1 MAEATE
7 EQDNHHVHPLLE
19 SLKKASKDLQSNP
32 ISIIYNNYDI
42 NAAIESLLELGT
54 KADPIISSEPSLFTL
69 NQLLSNLKT
78 LLEKLQKLQGYGLR
92 SLLHR
97 QVTNYKI
104 SQIGYAVE
112 AEVQAHIDQKN
123 IWGFVKTMEEDSE
136 DDWKVKALVILE
148 NRLNQG
154 FDKDY
159 QELIL
164 RAKVF
169 SILEFITCDSSFSTR
184 VRDRAA
190 LAVLALVQFNKD
202 VFVGLV
208 LMGPIVRTLIQMGS
222 SGSIQVLTWL
232 VKIIRTPLV
241 DDING
246 EIPRIIS
253 LLGADDMA
261 IRAAAMNC
269 VLEIAFLGREEVIEL
284 MLGEDLIEKL
294 MNLQRLETKMEEG
307 EGKFPF
313 SRCVA
318 GFAVQVEV
326 GQGLEEQ
333 SERRGFKM
341 EILRRVRE
349 ASVSD
354 AEAAS
359 VVAEVLWGSSP

>member
-1 MAEATE
+1 MADATE

-42 NAAIESLLELGT
+42 NAAIEALLELGT
-54 KADPIISSEPSLFTL
+54 KADPIISGDPSLFTL

-92 SLLHR
+92 SLSPPPSHQLQDFPNWVR
-97 QVTNYKI
+97 L
-104 SQIGYAVE
+104 E
-112 AEVQAHIDQKN
+112 AEVQAHIDRKN
-123 IWGFVKTMEEDSE
+123 VWGFVKTMEEDSE
-136 DDWKVKALVILE
+136 DDWKVKALMILE

-169 SILEFITCDSSFSTR
+169 SILEFITY
-184 VRDRAA
+184 RAA
-190 LAVLALVQFNKD
+190 LAVLALVKFNKD

-208 LMGPIVRTLIQMGS
+208 LMGPIVRALIQMGS
-222 SGSIQVLTWL
+222 SCSIQVLTWL

-241 DDING
+241 DESMEKSQELSASWGRMTWRFERRD
-246 EIPRIIS
+246 ELRSDRID
-253 LLGADDMA
+253 AW
-261 IRAAAMNC
+261 
-269 VLEIAFLGREEVIEL
+269 
-284 MLGEDLIEKL
+284 EDLIEKL

-318 GFAVQVEV
+318 GLQCWWRLA
-326 GQGLEEQ
+326 GLEEQ
-333 SERRGFKM
+333 SEKRGFKM